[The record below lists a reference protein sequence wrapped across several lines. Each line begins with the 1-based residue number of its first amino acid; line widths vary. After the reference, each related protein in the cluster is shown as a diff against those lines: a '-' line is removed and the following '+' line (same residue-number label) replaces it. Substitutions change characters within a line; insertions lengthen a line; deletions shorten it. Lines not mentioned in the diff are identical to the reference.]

1 MTKTDWIS
9 NWNGQFLFQIRSM
22 DQFLSHKSIW
32 DFILFKM
39 EFFIRKSLT
48 LTILVLLVG
57 YNCVLCWRCN
67 RNFIIILKRTVMMD
81 NYGVSLCLMISMW
94 CLKRNYHRHGVA
106 QTPLRYGNEMFYKL
120 CVKYI
125 LKRVYLNIYSK
136 MCFML
141 GFWWIPCG
149 ASFYI
154 FLTKF
159 IGSDQICRSK

>member
-1 MTKTDWIS
+1 MDSFCFRYDQWIS
-9 NWNGQFLFQIRSM
+9 FCLRYVQY
-22 DQFLSHKSIW
+22 KSIW

-81 NYGVSLCLMISMW
+81 NYGVFVMLSDLNMMSQKKLPSTWSRPNTTAIRKW
-94 CLKRNYHRHGVA
+94 NVLQA
-106 QTPLRYGNEMFYKL
+106 LREVYS
-120 CVKYI
+120 
-125 LKRVYLNIYSK
+125 KRVYLNIYSK

-149 ASFYI
+149 ASYYI